1 MLIKN
6 FLFFNSHLKRTE
18 YNTNTKTQRMD
29 LQMKEK
35 QMRIK
40 CAIIA
45 ACIAVTSV
53 FTLFSCSSS
62 SNTEGMGNYGITS
75 VKLNDRGE
83 LIVEYSDGRQQN
95 LGAISNEGSTIVIE
109 GGEST
114 ISTASSVGLASAV
127 SITSHFEMTYR
138 YSYGGFFPGYGGT
151 KTEAY
156 KYEGSGVIYKIDRQT
171 GSAFIITNYHVVYD
185 SACNTEDGISDNIE
199 VFLYGAED
207 EEYAIPA
214 EYVGGSLY
222 YDIAV
227 LYVENCDALKN
238 SAHNAPMIGDSENVA
253 VGTTAIAIGNPQVY
267 GISAALGI
275 VSVNSEYST
284 MTAADEKSTVEFR
297 VMRVDS
303 AINSGNSGG
312 GLYNEKGE
320 LIGIVNAKI
329 VKSTVENIGY
339 AIPSNVAVAVA
350 DNIVDNCFGKDSK
363 TVKRA
368 ILGAELGS
376 SDSIAV
382 MDESSGMI
390 KIKETVTIAEVL
402 TQSPAAGKLKVGD
415 VIESITL
422 NSETVEVTRKHQ
434 IMELLVKARS
444 GDTVTIKIRRNGKEM
459 DVKLDITSSC
469 VIDY

>member
-1 MLIKN
+1 
-6 FLFFNSHLKRTE
+6 
-18 YNTNTKTQRMD
+18 
-29 LQMKEK
+29 MKEK

-45 ACIAVTSV
+45 ACIAVTSM
-53 FTLFSCSSS
+53 FTLFACSSS
-62 SNTEGMGNYGITS
+62 SNTGGAGNYGITS
-75 VKLNDRGE
+75 AKLNDRGE

-109 GGEST
+109 GGVSDVA
-114 ISTASSVGLASAV
+114 SASSVGLASAV
-127 SITSHFEMTYR
+127 SITSNFERTYR

-156 KYEGSGVIYKIDRQT
+156 KSEGSGVIYKLDRQT

-185 SACNTEDGISDNIE
+185 SACNTEDGISNNIE

-207 EEYAIPA
+207 EEYAIAA

-238 SAHNAPMIGDSENVA
+238 SAHNAPIIADSENVA
-253 VGTTAIAIGNPQVY
+253 VGTTAIAIGNPEGY
-267 GISAALGI
+267 GISASLGI
-275 VSVNSEYST
+275 VSVNSEYIT
-284 MTAADEKSTVEFR
+284 MTAADERSTVEFR
-297 VMRVDS
+297 VMRVDT

-339 AIPSNVAVAVA
+339 AIPSNVAIAVA
-350 DNIVDNCFGKDSK
+350 DNIVDNCFGKDTR

-368 ILGAELGS
+368 VLGAELGS
-376 SDSIAV
+376 SDSIAI
-382 MDESSGMI
+382 MDENSGMI
-390 KIKETVTIAEVL
+390 KVKETVTIAEIS
-402 TQSPAAGKLKVGD
+402 TQSPASGKLKVGD
-415 VIESITL
+415 VIERVTL
-422 NSETVEVTRKHQ
+422 GSEIVEVTRKHQ
-434 IMELLVKARS
+434 IMDLLLKARI
-444 GDTVTIKIRRNGKEM
+444 GDTVTIKISRNGKEM

-469 VIDY
+469 IIDY